1 MRRKRVKMRIR
12 TITSAIIIAVLLPL
26 IIFSDYVVYPIMLA
40 LCSLLAV
47 FEMLRVIGFEKK
59 WVISIP
65 AYFLAPA
72 LPLCS
77 YLVTNEA
84 VEQLYYKLGAV
95 AVYMLGAVA
104 VVFAYMIYTMSVAV
118 FSKGKISLGSVA
130 EVFLT
135 VSYVVI
141 SFTSL
146 CLVRYLYH
154 GLFLL
159 MLVFIGAWVCDSMAY
174 VVGSL
179 FGRHKLIPEISPK
192 KTIEG
197 AIGGTVSTVIAF
209 LLYGYLV
216 DLFTEGV
223 VPDYLVLGIL
233 GLLISVVAQ
242 LGDLIASLI
251 KREHGVKDYGTLLPG
266 HGGIMDR
273 FDSILAVSTILLMIC
288 VVFPPFK

>member
-1 MRRKRVKMRIR
+1 MRIR
-12 TITSAIIIAVLLPL
+12 TITSAIILAVLLPL

-47 FEMLRVIGFEKK
+47 FELLRVIGFEKK

-65 AYFLAPA
+65 AYFMAPA

-95 AVYMLGAVA
+95 AVYMLGAVS

-179 FGRHKLIPEISPK
+179 IGRHKLIPEISPK

-197 AIGGTVSTVIAF
+197 AIGGMVSTVIAF

>member
-1 MRRKRVKMRIR
+1 MKVR
-12 TITSAIIIAVLLPL
+12 TITAALILAVTVPL
-26 IIFSDYVVYPIMLA
+26 VIFSEYLIYPIALA
-40 LCSLLAV
+40 VCSLAAV
-47 FEMLRVIGFEKK
+47 FELLRVIGVEKK
-59 WVISIP
+59 WILSIP
-65 AYFLAPA
+65 AYIIAPT

-77 YLVTNEA
+77 YLVNNVDIEKMHYM
-84 VEQLYYKLGAV
+84 LCAV
-95 AVYMLGAVA
+95 AVI
-104 VVFAYMIYTMSVAV
+104 FAYMLYMMSVAV
-118 FSKGKISLGSVA
+118 FSKGKITIVAVA

-146 CLVRYLYH
+146 CLVRYLPH

-179 FGRHKLIPEISPK
+179 IGRHKLIPDISPK
-192 KTIEG
+192 KTVEG
-197 AIGGTVSTVIAF
+197 AIGGVVGTVIAF
-209 LLYGYLV
+209 ILYGFLV
-216 DLFTEGV
+216 DLHTENI

-233 GLLISVVAQ
+233 GLVISVVSQ

-251 KREHGVKDYGTLLPG
+251 KREHGVKDYGNLLPG

-273 FDSILAVSTILLMIC
+273 FDSILAVSTILMIIC
-288 VVFPPFK
+288 LVFPPFK